1 MDIKIETSTHIISVH
16 DEYVII
22 EDKEDG
28 EKDPIIKE
36 IGKLDVLY
44 KASIQSLYP
53 IIDWL
58 IKEIGTKPKKRK
70 YTKRKK
76 DENKNIIL

>member
-1 MDIKIETSTHIISVH
+1 MNIQIETSTHIVTVCEGYIV
-16 DEYVII
+16 I
-22 EDKEDG
+22 EDKEDS

-36 IGKLDVLY
+36 IEELDTLY

-53 IIDWL
+53 IVDWL
-58 IKEIGTKPKKRK
+58 IKEIQVKKKRK

-76 DENKNIIL
+76 DEKI

>member
-1 MDIKIETSTHIISVH
+1 MDVKIETSTHIVTVCEGYIV
-16 DEYVII
+16 I
-22 EDKEDG
+22 EDKEDR

-36 IGKLDVLY
+36 IGELDTLY

-58 IKEIGTKPKKRK
+58 IKEIGKRK
-70 YTKRKK
+70 YKK
-76 DENKNIIL
+76 KKKK

>member
-1 MDIKIETSTHIISVH
+1 MEVKIETSTHILSVH
-16 DEYVII
+16 EGYIVI
-22 EDKEDG
+22 EDKEDR

-36 IGKLDVLY
+36 IRELDVLY

-58 IKEIGTKPKKRK
+58 IQEVGKRKYKKRK
-70 YTKRKK
+70 KK
-76 DENKNIIL
+76 DERQD

>member
-1 MDIKIETSTHIISVH
+1 MDVKIETSTHIVTVC
-16 DEYVII
+16 EGYVVI

-36 IGKLDVLY
+36 IGELDTLY

-58 IKEIGTKPKKRK
+58 IKEIQVKKKRK

-76 DENKNIIL
+76 K

>member
-1 MDIKIETSTHIISVH
+1 MDIKIETSTHILSVCQG
-16 DEYVII
+16 YIVI

-28 EKDPIIKE
+28 EKDPVIKE
-36 IGKLDVLY
+36 IGELDTLY
-44 KASIQSLYP
+44 KASIQSIYP

-58 IKEIGTKPKKRK
+58 IKEIGVKPKRK

-76 DENKNIIL
+76 DEK

>member
-1 MDIKIETSTHIISVH
+1 MDMQIETSTHIVSVH
-16 DEYVII
+16 EGYIVI

-36 IGKLDVLY
+36 IDELDTLY

-53 IIDWL
+53 IVDWL
-58 IKEIGTKPKKRK
+58 IKEIQVKKKRK

-76 DENKNIIL
+76 KDEDR

>member
-1 MDIKIETSTHIISVH
+1 MDVKIETSTHIVTVC
-16 DEYVII
+16 EGYVVI

-36 IGKLDVLY
+36 IGELDTLY

-58 IKEIGTKPKKRK
+58 IKEVGKRKYKKRK
-70 YTKRKK
+70 KK
-76 DENKNIIL
+76 DEKQD

>member
-28 EKDPIIKE
+28 DKDPIIKE
-36 IGKLDVLY
+36 IEELDVLY

-58 IKEIGTKPKKRK
+58 IKEIGTKPKRK
-70 YTKRKK
+70 YKKRKK
-76 DENKNIIL
+76 KDEDR

>member
-1 MDIKIETSTHIISVH
+1 MDVKIETSTHIVTVC
-16 DEYVII
+16 EGYVVI

-36 IGKLDVLY
+36 IEELDVLY

-58 IKEIGTKPKKRK
+58 IKEVGKRKYKKRK
-70 YTKRKK
+70 KK
-76 DENKNIIL
+76 DEKQD

>member
-1 MDIKIETSTHIISVH
+1 MDIKIETSTHIVTVCEGYIV
-16 DEYVII
+16 I

-28 EKDPIIKE
+28 EKDPIVKE
-36 IGKLDVLY
+36 IGELDVLY

-58 IKEIGTKPKKRK
+58 IKEIQVKKKRK

-76 DENKNIIL
+76 KDEDR